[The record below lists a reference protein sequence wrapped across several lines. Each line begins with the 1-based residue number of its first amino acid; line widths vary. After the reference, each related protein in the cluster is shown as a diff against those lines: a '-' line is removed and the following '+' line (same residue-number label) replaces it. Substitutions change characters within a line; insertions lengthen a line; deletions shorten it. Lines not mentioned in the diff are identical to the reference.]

1 MLTMSI
7 GFVVNMVFVLSDF
20 NAALL
25 LLVAKKGW
33 RYHVVVVVVVDD
45 AIADQVRIRR
55 IEQGVIFYAASQP
68 SASGLFIQLAL

>member
-1 MLTMSI
+1 MSI
-7 GFVVNMVFVLSDF
+7 GFVVNMVFVWSDF

-25 LLVAKKGW
+25 LLAANKGW
-33 RYHVVVVVVVDD
+33 RYHVVVVVDD

>member
-1 MLTMSI
+1 MSI
-7 GFVVNMVFVLSDF
+7 GFVVAMVFVWSDF

-25 LLVAKKGW
+25 LVVANKGW
-33 RYHVVVVVVVDD
+33 RYHVVVVVVDD

>member
-7 GFVVNMVFVLSDF
+7 GFVVAMVFVWSDF

-25 LLVAKKGW
+25 LVVANKGW
-33 RYHVVVVVVVDD
+33 RYHVVVVDD

>member
-1 MLTMSI
+1 MSI
-7 GFVVNMVFVLSDF
+7 GFVVAMVFVWSDF

-25 LLVAKKGW
+25 LAANKGW
-33 RYHVVVVVVVDD
+33 RYHVVVVVVDD

>member
-7 GFVVNMVFVLSDF
+7 GFVVNMVFVWSDF

-25 LLVAKKGW
+25 LLAANKGW
-33 RYHVVVVVVVDD
+33 RYHVVVVDD

>member
-7 GFVVNMVFVLSDF
+7 GFVVAMVFVWSDF

-25 LLVAKKGW
+25 LLAANKGW
-33 RYHVVVVVVVDD
+33 RYHVVVVVVDD